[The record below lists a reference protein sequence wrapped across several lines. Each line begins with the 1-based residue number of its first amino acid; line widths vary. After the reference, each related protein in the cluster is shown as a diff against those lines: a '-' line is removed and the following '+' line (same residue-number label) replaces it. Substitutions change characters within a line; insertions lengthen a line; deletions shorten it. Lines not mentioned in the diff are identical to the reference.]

1 MENLKNIK
9 TLIEDFKIM
18 IDLEMDKRSK
28 IIHFINDDFDN
39 KASELIKENDELQN
53 LIDKL

>member
-9 TLIEDFKIM
+9 TLIEDFKIA

-28 IIHFINDDFDN
+28 MIHFINDDFDN
-39 KASELIKENDELQN
+39 KAGELIEENNELQD
-53 LIDKL
+53 LRDKL